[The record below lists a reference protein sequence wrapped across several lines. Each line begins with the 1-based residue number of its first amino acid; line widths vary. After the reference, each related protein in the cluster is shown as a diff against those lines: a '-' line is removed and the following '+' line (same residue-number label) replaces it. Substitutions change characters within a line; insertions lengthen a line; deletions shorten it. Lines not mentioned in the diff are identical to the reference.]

1 MMNKRGWLAI
11 LFFLPALLYAGG
23 IGQWRNYTSMKDVRA
38 IARIG
43 NSFWAA
49 TGGGL
54 FRWTEGSE
62 TYSQLTYAEG
72 LRSIDLTAVGVDATG
87 AVWSGSSTGVLHVY
101 DPSTGIVSPILD
113 VFSSKEHTKKSI
125 NALRINGDTLLVCMD
140 FGLSL
145 YRISRREFGD
155 TFTRFGTISA
165 ATSVIVTSAMF
176 SSGRLWATLTDGST
190 VNMLASAAVGSN
202 MLDPAAWTLVAIPN
216 GATALSLEGWQG
228 RVYTGTTKG
237 LYVYTGGAGFV
248 TVAASGSY
256 ISLALK
262 DSSLYALSASGSV
275 ERIEVSNTT
284 QSVATT
290 AGFTPACLSFANNGS
305 IAVGTLGNGI
315 ITSSGASWAS
325 HLPNGPGASSFSS
338 VVVDGN
344 GVVWAGSGSS
354 NGQGLFRFDGRKW
367 RTYTKS
373 NSALPYN
380 EVHRLSVD
388 CDGRAWASIFGGG
401 YAQLPR
407 TDDSIR
413 ATDIFNTNVGMVG
426 VPNNHTFVATSTMA
440 CDAHG
445 NLWGSIV
452 SAADYRILVV
462 RRPSGA
468 WKTLPLYQNGL
479 VDAVFD
485 QNEVDRSIAVDAS
498 DNIWLTGRSVGHK
511 GVIRLSNAG
520 TIDSVAGVFLTTS
533 NGLPDDN
540 ITTIVADRENDIWV
554 GTALGV
560 AIIVDPANPTR
571 SQSIAAYKPRDG
583 ENVTAIAVDPLNQ
596 KWVATSAGVS
606 LWSSDGTQQLA
617 FYSVENTDGKIIDN
631 NIRGIAIDPKTGTVY
646 FATPYGL
653 SSLTTP
659 AAQPVESFDRLLV
672 YPNPYRLPNTVLL
685 TVDGFEKDAWMKVL
699 ALDGTL
705 VREVKTPGG
714 RLAYWDGKDGN
725 GNLVASGI
733 YIIIGYT
740 ESGTE
745 TGKGKVA
752 VVRQQ

>member
-1 MMNKRGWLAI
+1 MMNKRGWIAI
-11 LFFLPALLYAGG
+11 GVLLPGLLYAGG

-38 IARIG
+38 IARSG

-62 TYSQLTYAEG
+62 NFPQLTYAEG
-72 LRSIDLTAVGVDATG
+72 LRSIDLTAVAVDGTG
-87 AVWSGSSTGVLHVY
+87 SVWSGSSTGVLHVY

-113 VFSSKEHTKKSI
+113 IFSSKEHTKKSI
-125 NALRINGDTLLVCMD
+125 NALRVNGDTLLVSMD

-155 TFTRFGTISA
+155 TFTRFGAISA
-165 ATSVIVTSAMF
+165 STSVIVTSAMF
-176 SSGRLWATLTDGST
+176 SNGRLWAAVTDGST

-202 MLDPAAWTLVAIPN
+202 MLDPAAWTLLPIPN
-216 GATALSLEGWQG
+216 GATAVALEAWQG
-228 RVYTGTTKG
+228 RIYAGTTSG
-237 LYVYTGGAGFV
+237 LYVYAGGAFS
-248 TVAASGSY
+248 TVSGSGSY
-256 ISLALK
+256 PALAAR
-262 DSSLYALSASGSV
+262 DSSLYALNASGSV
-275 ERIEVSNTT
+275 ERIETANTT
-284 QSVATT
+284 TTVATT
-290 AGFTPACLSFANNGS
+290 AGFVPACLSFAGDGS
-305 IAVGTLGNGI
+305 IAVGTGGNGI
-315 ITSSGASWAS
+315 ITPSGTSWAS
-325 HLPNGPGASSFSS
+325 HLPNGPGGSSVSS
-338 VVVDGN
+338 VVVDGD

-354 NGQGLFRFDGRKW
+354 NGQGLFRFDGKKW
-367 RTYTKS
+367 RTYTRS
-373 NSALPYN
+373 NSALPYD

-388 CDGRAWASIFGGG
+388 CDGRAWASTFGGG
-401 YAQLPR
+401 YARLPR

-413 ATDIFNTNVGMVG
+413 AADIFNTNVGMVG
-426 VPNNHTFVATSTMA
+426 VPNNHAFVATSTMA

-452 SAADYRILVV
+452 AAADFRILVV

-468 WKTLPLYQNGL
+468 WQTLPLYQNGL

-498 DNIWLTGRSVGHK
+498 DNIWLTSRSVGHK
-511 GVIRLSNAG
+511 GIIRLSNAG

-540 ITTIVADRENDIWV
+540 ITTVVADKENDIWV

-631 NIRGIAIDPKTGTVY
+631 NIRSIAIDPKTGTVY

-659 AAQPVESFDRLLV
+659 AAQPVESFDKLMV
-672 YPNPYRLPNTVLL
+672 YPNPYRLPNAVPL
-685 TVDGFEKDAWMKVL
+685 TVDGFEKDAWMKIL

-705 VREVKTPGG
+705 VREIRTPGG
-714 RLAYWDGKDGN
+714 RLAYWDGRDDN
-725 GNLVASGI
+725 GGLVASGI
-733 YIIIGYT
+733 YMIVGYT
-740 ESGTE
+740 ESGTQ

-752 VVRQQ
+752 VIRQ